1 MFGVIDLI
9 KPLAKHLFFPLLA
22 YREKSDMP
30 RMLAEL
36 ERSQFLSPGKI
47 AELQLERLRKLLVHA
62 YANCPFYTKRFD
74 AASFDPSRLQ
84 APDDLLA
91 LPVLT
96 KKDIQ
101 NNLAELTSQNL
112 PSSELVPDKT
122 GGSTGKPLHYYI
134 NRDRI
139 FSRNAAALRHDR
151 WTGWDI
157 GQKSAYLWGHHG
169 DMSGL
174 TAFKARLRNLLHDR
188 RLILDTASI
197 TADKLDQFRIDLL
210 KFKPTVYIAYANAMY
225 LYARYL
231 KETGA
236 RNYHRPI
243 AVITSAEMLDPDRRR
258 VIEEVFGC
266 RVFDRYGSRETSIIA
281 SECDR
286 HTGLHI
292 CAETIYLEIIADSKP
307 AAPGSLG
314 KIILTDLMNYGM
326 PFIRYQIEDVGK
338 AIKQQPCP
346 CGRGLPQMD
355 IAAGRVT
362 DFLLTPD
369 GKIISGASLTIFLI
383 ANTPGLAQAQLV
395 QEKKGEVT
403 FRIVKND
410 EFNDDSLRFL
420 DREMPKFFGDQV
432 HCSYEFVESIPVEAS
447 GKYRF
452 SISKLDVSDMF

>member
-1 MFGVIDLI
+1 MIDII
-9 KPLAKHLFFPLLA
+9 KPLAKHVFFPLIA
-22 YREKSDMP
+22 FREKSHLP
-30 RMLAEL
+30 RHLAEL
-36 ERSQFLSPGKI
+36 EKSQFLSPDKI
-47 AELQLERLRKLLVHA
+47 ADLQLERLKKLLIHA
-62 YANCPFYTKRFD
+62 HQHCPFYTERFD
-74 AASFDPSRLQ
+74 AASFDPTRLQ
-84 APDDLLA
+84 SPDDLLA

-101 NNLAELTSQNL
+101 NNLDQLTSQNL
-112 PSSELVPDKT
+112 LASELIPDKT
-122 GGSTGKPLHYYI
+122 GGSTGQPLHYFI

-139 FSRNAAALRHDR
+139 FSRNAAAIRHDR

-169 DMSGL
+169 DISGL
-174 TAFKARLRNLLHDR
+174 TEFKARLRNLLHDR

-197 TADKLDQFRIDLL
+197 TADRLEQFRKDLL
-210 KFKPTVYIAYANAMY
+210 KFDPTIYVGYANAVY
-225 LYARYL
+225 LYARFL

-236 RNYHRPI
+236 RDYHRPS
-243 AVITSAEMLDPDRRR
+243 AVVTSAEMLYPDRRQ

-281 SECDR
+281 SECDQ

-292 CAETIYLEIIADSKP
+292 CAETIFMEIIADGKP
-307 AAPGSLG
+307 AQPGQLG
-314 KIILTDLMNYGM
+314 KIVVTDLLNYGM

-338 AIKQQPCP
+338 AIKQQSCP
-346 CGRGLPQMD
+346 CGRGLPLMD
-355 IAAGRVT
+355 MAAGRVT

-403 FRIVKND
+403 LRIVKN
-410 EFNDDSLRFL
+410 EKFNDESIRFL
-420 DREMPKFFGDQV
+420 DREMPKFFGPQV
-432 HCSYEFVESIPVEAS
+432 RCDYDFVDSIPVEAS

-452 SISKLDVSDMF
+452 SISKLDVSEMF